1 MDFYEDFS
9 LEDMIVLPS
18 YNDHQYL
25 WIDEEEASSSLQD
38 FSEVSSNDQQHH
50 HHHHHQQ
57 QQQQQVFVS
66 NILENYQELSIFHL
80 LKAYG
85 EAKENKHIELG
96 DVIEKRLC
104 SQVSP
109 MGTTMERLGHHLLH
123 SDDLYLREESSKNY
137 GMALRAF
144 YEICPYGRF
153 AHLATNFAILE
164 SLPCDVQV
172 IHIIDF
178 DVGEGEQWPA
188 LLAALNRRISV
199 KLSVIHCKEVEK
211 TRNNLCSFACSIGL
225 NLQIEEME
233 MEELLLMFDRT
244 VNENE
249 WFVFNCM
256 VGLPHMGEPKRRRQV
271 LEFTRVAEKV
281 VTSHKGIGMISYGE
295 GFGIKVEAI
304 L

>member
-1 MDFYEDFS
+1 
-9 LEDMIVLPS
+9 
-18 YNDHQYL
+18 
-25 WIDEEEASSSLQD
+25 
-38 FSEVSSNDQQHH
+38 
-50 HHHHHQQ
+50 
-57 QQQQQVFVS
+57 
-66 NILENYQELSIFHL
+66 
-80 LKAYG
+80 
-85 EAKENKHIELG
+85 
-96 DVIEKRLC
+96 
-104 SQVSP
+104 
-109 MGTTMERLGHHLLH
+109 MERLGHHLLH
-123 SDDLYLREESSKNY
+123 FDDHYLREESSKNY

-188 LLAALNRRISV
+188 LLAVLNHRISV
-199 KLSVIHCKEVEK
+199 KLSVIHCKEVKK

-225 NLQIEEME
+225 SLQVEEIE

-281 VTSHKGIGMISYGE
+281 VTSYKGIGMISYGE
-295 GFGIKVEAI
+295 GFGSRLKPFSDDHLVSSHALFESLEWHFPSHLSLARTTMECLFVGPCVSLIDFVEDFEPFCGHGLRECRVSKERLMEVKEMVMKGRDEPYEIKVNGYCENEMV
-304 L
+304 LEWRGTPMVRLYTWR